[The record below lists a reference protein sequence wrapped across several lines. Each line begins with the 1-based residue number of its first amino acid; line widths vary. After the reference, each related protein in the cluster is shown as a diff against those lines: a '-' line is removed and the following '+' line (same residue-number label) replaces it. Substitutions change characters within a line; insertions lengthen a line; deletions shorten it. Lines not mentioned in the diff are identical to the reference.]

1 MFVGHINY
9 ARFWRG
15 IRINLFLPSWCFN
28 GSPDDMTYCL
38 ECAVASILQEI
49 DETLCNEK
57 FFPPVW
63 SMRETV
69 ALFWISHKHFFWQWI
84 EQHKMWLYCQALLF
98 ALFQTN
104 REALDY
110 SFEQQWQS
118 SLSCLDKTHSIS
130 NFHQQWA
137 WNVAIVSANYCHI
150 NTNIIKH
157 LLSVSLLT
165 LRLMMKGMH
174 STTHRNTCLNPYE
187 KFALIKGPTSL
198 LI

>member
-1 MFVGHINY
+1 MWSHRPESAFIQNLFLGLDQNQNWIPNFLQIICISWSARADRKFSILNVFYSMFVGHLNY
-9 ARFWRG
+9 SRFWRG

-38 ECAVASILQEI
+38 ECVVVSILQKI
-49 DETLCNEK
+49 DETLYNEK

-63 SMRETV
+63 STRETV

-130 NFHQQWA
+130 NFQQQ
-137 WNVAIVSANYCHI
+137 
-150 NTNIIKH
+150 
-157 LLSVSLLT
+157 
-165 LRLMMKGMH
+165 
-174 STTHRNTCLNPYE
+174 
-187 KFALIKGPTSL
+187 
-198 LI
+198 

>member
-69 ALFWISHKHFFWQWI
+69 ALFWISHKHFYDNELSNI
-84 EQHKMWLYCQALLF
+84 KCDCIVK
-98 ALFQTN
+98 
-104 REALDY
+104 RCY
-110 SFEQQWQS
+110 SRYF
-118 SLSCLDKTHSIS
+118 KPT
-130 NFHQQWA
+130 
-137 WNVAIVSANYCHI
+137 V
-150 NTNIIKH
+150 K
-157 LLSVSLLT
+157 
-165 LRLMMKGMH
+165 H
-174 STTHRNTCLNPYE
+174 STTASNSSDSRVYRAWTRLTLSQTFINSERGMWLLSQLTTVT
-187 KFALIKGPTSL
+187 LIQT
-198 LI
+198 